1 LLAAALVVGPTRTD
15 ADLAMPDFNAVFAAG
30 CALVLPLV
38 RASSAAALALSFS
51 SGEVEIETSSSSCSP
66 ILFSMAAVR
75 ASPSIVIALC
85 FCGSS
90 AVGDNT
96 TLLATPDIEPGGSN
110 KLLRLFASLF
120 GCCELDVGIGRREG
134 DSSMLI
140 CVYACDNRLQSH
152 CSKLAII
159 TEVWIYTGT
168 NLGGYSCY

>member
-38 RASSAAALALSFS
+38 RASSAAALTLSFS

-90 AVGDNT
+90 AVGDIT

-110 KLLRLFASLF
+110 KLLRLFAS
-120 GCCELDVGIGRREG
+120 LDVGIGRREG